1 MYIPIYFR
9 QQIKSEEC
17 QPHCEYQ
24 DSNGFTIPTDSGSEG
39 DEDWFLTFL
48 IYDF

>member
-1 MYIPIYFR
+1 MKI
-9 QQIKSEEC
+9 EEC

-39 DEDWFLTFL
+39 DEDWISF
-48 IYDF
+48 

>member
-1 MYIPIYFR
+1 MKID
-9 QQIKSEEC
+9 EC

-39 DEDWFLTFL
+39 DED
-48 IYDF
+48 